1 MKYKEFLEA
10 QKDNMMKELMDF
22 VSINSVNDE
31 STVKDG
37 APFGEGVAKALD
49 FVAKLGEKYG
59 FEVDRCDGY
68 CTELTIGEGEKMIGI
83 FAHADVVPATGEW
96 DVGPFEPYIFF
107 FYVNCN
113 LFPNASFFDNNF
125 KNPIGKKSN

>member
-49 FVAKLGEKYG
+49 YVAKLGEKYG

-96 DVGPFEPYIFF
+96 DVGPFEPYI
-107 FYVNCN
+107 
-113 LFPNASFFDNNF
+113 LD
-125 KNPIGKKSN
+125 GKVYGRGIKLLGTGARCPRVRN